1 MENSHDNR
9 EHHMSRRRFF
19 ARSGL
24 IGAGAAVTG
33 VIGRE
38 SASQAAVP
46 SPRNILPE
54 AMKYRKLDAHNHINL
69 SGYQS
74 DPAQIIAS
82 ADLLGIE
89 KVAVSIPRGKSP
101 EEFRASNDKILAAM
115 RRYPDRILGQCYI
128 SPGFPREA
136 LEEINRCIGE
146 GMVML
151 GELYTDYKINDPV
164 YYPIIEKCIDLKIPL
179 LMHAISIAGLLR
191 DGMSYNVPSTTTI
204 ADDMID
210 VGNRYPEAMLI
221 HAHIFGGGDW
231 EYNCKILKD
240 APPSIY
246 SDTSGSQ
253 SDEGMVDL
261 ALKYIGEDKLLF
273 ATDMNFETGV
283 GKVLSA
289 KLTENQRKKIFFENF
304 NNLLRK
310 AGNHVD

>member
-1 MENSHDNR
+1 MENSHSNR
-9 EHHMSRRRFF
+9 EHHMSRRGFF

-38 SASQAAVP
+38 SASRAAVP
-46 SPRNILPE
+46 SPREILPE
-54 AMKYRKLDAHNHINL
+54 CMKYRKLDSHNHINL
-69 SGYQS
+69 SDYQS
-74 DPAQIIAS
+74 DPSLIVES

-89 KVAVSIPRGKSP
+89 KVAISIPHGKSP

-164 YYPIIEKCIDLKIPL
+164 YYPIIERCIDLKIPL
-179 LMHAISIAGLLR
+179 LMHAISIVGLLR
-191 DGMSYNVPSTTTI
+191 EGIHYDVPSTTTI

-261 ALKYIGEDKLLF
+261 ALKYINEDKLIF
-273 ATDMNFETGV
+273 GTDMNFETGV

>member
-9 EHHMSRRRFF
+9 EHHVNRRRFF

-33 VIGRE
+33 AIGRE

-46 SPRNILPE
+46 SRREIIPE
-54 AMKYRKLDAHNHINL
+54 VMKYRKLDSHNHINL

-74 DPAQIIAS
+74 DPAQIVAS

-89 KVAVSIPRGKSP
+89 KVAISIPHGESP

-115 RRYPDRILGQCYI
+115 HRYPGRILGQCYVT
-128 SPGFPREA
+128 PGFPREA

-179 LMHAISIAGLLR
+179 LMHANAVLGLLR
-191 DGMSYNVPSTTTI
+191 EGYPYIELSTTSI
-204 ADDMID
+204 ADDFVDI
-210 VGNRYPEAMLI
+210 GKRYPEAMII

-240 APPSIY
+240 VPSIY
-246 SDTSGSQ
+246 TDTSGSQ

-261 ALKYIGEDKLLF
+261 ALKYIGEDRMIF
-273 ATDMNFETGV
+273 GTDMNFETGV